1 LRLFSTYPDFIFMTN
16 KGIDI
21 QHPKLRG
28 EWAEL
33 RFMARASEHGLRV
46 SKPFGDCASYD
57 VAVEHNGHFLR
68 VQVKSTKFSKN
79 DGRSYVCDL
88 RRRESKPYTPDRV
101 DFFAVYVIPRDLWY
115 ILPAEAAIGSQSNLT
130 LSPDLPDSKHAP
142 YKEAW
147 HLLCSKP
154 TPPDSD
160 SSATE
165 PAASSAGERS
175 APSSAHPDASLE
187 PSHPLHHA
195 EARMLGLRDRLLANP
210 YLNRHRR

>member
-1 LRLFSTYPDFIFMTN
+1 MTN

-33 RFMARASEHGLRV
+33 RFMARAAEHGLRV

-57 VAVEHNGHFLR
+57 VAVEHNGRFLR
-68 VQVKSTKFSKN
+68 IQVKSTKYSRN
-79 DGRSYVCDL
+79 GSRSFVCDL

-101 DFFAVYVIPRDLWY
+101 DFFAVYVIPCDLWY
-115 ILPAEAAIGSQSNLT
+115 ILPAQAAIGSQTNLT

-147 HLLCSKP
+147 HLLCGGSKR
-154 TPPDSD
+154 TKAAARQEDAEDSPGV
-160 SSATE
+160 E
-165 PAASSAGERS
+165 PMSHVEGRFHAIRERL
-175 APSSAHPDASLE
+175 SAHPCFK
-187 PSHPLHHA
+187 P
-195 EARMLGLRDRLLANP
+195 
-210 YLNRHRR
+210 RR